1 VPAPPPP
8 APPLV
13 DEFRIDVVGGPLG
26 HEPGS
31 VADAD
36 IAEPLGHS

>member
-1 VPAPPPP
+1 V
-8 APPLV
+8 PPLL
-13 DEFRIDVVGGPLG
+13 DDYRIDLVGGPLG

-36 IAEPLGHS
+36 SSEPFGHS